1 MARRVVI
8 SLIDDLDGESPAAE
22 TVVFA
27 FEGVTY
33 EIDLTEANAREL
45 RAIFGKWT
53 PFARRVGRTGR
64 TKRERPGRSV
74 SAKVIREWA
83 LRNGHEVAA
92 RGRIP
97 SGVLT
102 AFRRADGR

>member
-1 MARRVVI
+1 MARKVVI

-45 RAIFGKWT
+45 RAVFGKWT
-53 PFARRVGRTGR
+53 PFARKVGRTRR
-64 TKRERPGRSV
+64 TKRERPGGAV
-74 SAKVIREWA
+74 PAKVIREWA
-83 LRNGHEVAA
+83 LRNGHEISA

-97 SGVLT
+97 AGVLA
-102 AFRRADGR
+102 AFRRTNGR

>member
-1 MARRVVI
+1 MARKVVI

-27 FEGVTY
+27 LEGVKY
-33 EIDLTEANAREL
+33 EIDLTEANAGEL
-45 RAIFGKWT
+45 RAVFGKWT
-53 PFARRVGRTGR
+53 PFARRAGRIGR
-64 TKRERPGRSV
+64 TKRERAGGSV

-83 LRNGHEVAA
+83 QRNGHEVSA

-97 SGVLT
+97 AGVL
-102 AFRRADGR
+102 AEFHRVNG

>member
-1 MARRVVI
+1 MARKVVI

-33 EIDLTEANAREL
+33 EIDLTEANAGEL
-45 RAIFGKWT
+45 RAVFGKWT
-53 PFARRVGRTGR
+53 PFARRAGRPGR
-64 TKRERPGRSV
+64 TKRERAGGSV

-83 LRNGHEVAA
+83 QRNGHEVSA

-97 SGVLT
+97 AGILAEFHRVN
-102 AFRRADGR
+102 G